1 MRLKLEVRKYYRTA
15 EGKVHGP
22 MRITKS
28 HPDRFTDEQGNWY
41 GDDGHYWQQ
50 RPGCPFSLIAEVTDG
65 STP

>member
-1 MRLKLEVRKYYRTA
+1 MQLEVGKYYRTV

-22 MRITKS
+22 MRVTKS

-50 RPGCPFSLIAEVTDG
+50 RPGCPFSLISPVTNG
-65 STP
+65 T